1 MLTPLV
7 LLKHIEP
14 GPFNSYLSDL
24 LQLFGND
31 PRLAVAA
38 YNAGEQA
45 VIRYGNRVP
54 PYRETMDYVPKVL
67 RSYERDRNGLAPV
80 EAFHVRRP
88 ASPPTISYRHV
99 ASSTAG
105 AVSYQHAASSRT
117 VSHPRT
123 TTAVKKNAARSRP
136 AVVYLS
142 NSP

>member
-1 MLTPLV
+1 MV
-7 LLKHIEP
+7 
-14 GPFNSYLSDL
+14 
-24 LQLFGND
+24 
-31 PRLAVAA
+31 PRMPPQEARLGFVYSAPYRIQGISV
-38 YNAGEQA
+38 AGEQA